1 MQRLKLKVAKKFL
14 QLEKIWLHLHSQSP
28 DGEMVDALVSG
39 ASAERRVG
47 SSPIL
52 GTSKGVSNKFFRH
65 SQFCQKLYNKRDF
78 KACEARKS
86 GVYSA

>member
-1 MQRLKLKVAKKFL
+1 M
-14 QLEKIWLHLHSQSP
+14 
-28 DGEMVDALVSG
+28 
-39 ASAERRVG
+39 
-47 SSPIL
+47 
-52 GTSKGVSNKFFRH
+52 GVSNKFFRH